1 MQSLARQVPAPIGEE
16 MTERA
21 KKLACDA
28 FRALDC
34 KGAVRVDMLLAE
46 DGTLCI
52 NEINTIPGSLAFYL
66 WAEEGLAYPE
76 LIERMVEYAFR
87 AHAQKARSVFAYD
100 STILQSYQQ
109 GKRAAKG
116 AKT

>member
-1 MQSLARQVPAPIGEE
+1 MPAPIGEE
-16 MTERA
+16 MTARA
-21 KKLACDA
+21 QGLACDA

-34 KGAVRVDMLLAE
+34 KGVVRVDMLLSE
-46 DGTLCI
+46 DGSLFV
-52 NEINTIPGSLAFYL
+52 NEINTIPGALAFYL
-66 WAEEGLAYPE
+66 WAEEGLAYPQ

-87 AHAQKARSVFAYD
+87 AHAQKTRSVFAYD

-109 GKRAAKG
+109 GRNAAKG